1 MRRSNQLIALAMLST
16 LTIGSAFAADSK
28 EENEAMA
35 IANAKISLSQ
45 AITAAEQHVGG
56 KASKAE
62 FGSENGQNLFEVEV
76 VKGNT
81 VTDVKVDPSSGA
93 VTSADNDQKD
103 HDGDEEDEN
112 G

>member
-1 MRRSNQLIALAMLST
+1 MKRSHQLIALIGLST
-16 LTIGSAFAADSK
+16 LAIGSAFAADSK
-28 EENEAMA
+28 EENETMA

-56 KASKAE
+56 TASKAE

-76 VKGNT
+76 IKGNT
-81 VTDVKVDPSSGA
+81 VTDVKVDPSNGT
-93 VTSADNDQKD
+93 VISAKNDQED